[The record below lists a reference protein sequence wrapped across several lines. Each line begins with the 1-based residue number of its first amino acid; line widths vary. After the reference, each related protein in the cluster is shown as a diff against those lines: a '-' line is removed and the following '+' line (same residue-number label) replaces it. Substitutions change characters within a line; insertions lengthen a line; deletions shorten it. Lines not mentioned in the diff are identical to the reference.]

1 MSTIEQLS
9 ERVKSEMEEDEGS
22 SIRCDTEEEEEEEAK
37 CQVWKHFRV

>member
-22 SIRCDTEEEEEEEAK
+22 SIRCDTEEVEEEAK
-37 CQVWKHFRV
+37 GQAWKHFRF

>member
-9 ERVKSEMEEDEGS
+9 ERVKSEMEDDEG
-22 SIRCDTEEEEEEEAK
+22 SIRCDTEEEEEEAK

>member
-22 SIRCDTEEEEEEEAK
+22 SIRCDTEEEEEEAK